1 MDIPDRY
8 VTQILANL
16 VRHGLLDAVAGPN
29 GGYSLARAP
38 EGVTLLEV
46 VEAAEGQIGLDACVL
61 RGGPCEWDEVCPL
74 HTIWANAQDALKK
87 HLSAATFADLAGL
100 AAEIDAGT
108 FEPSEDAPPHAV
120 KTRRGIHGREAP

>member
-16 VRHGLLDAVAGPN
+16 VRHGLLTAVAGPN

-38 EGVTLLEV
+38 EGITLLEV

-74 HTIWANAQDALKK
+74 HITWAQAQNALKE
-87 HLSAATFADLAGL
+87 HLSAATFAELAGH
-100 AAEIDAGT
+100 AADIDAET
-108 FEPSEDAPPHAV
+108 FEPPEDAPLHAV
-120 KTRRGIHGREAP
+120 KTPREIHGRKAP